1 MQLFFDQHVNLG
13 AFNLEPGAGLDC
25 SRSSQRAIGQ
35 PFSHGLLDL
44 TLSADP
50 NAFQQGAQIQTELFF
65 DARQGAQ
72 YGGTDRDL
80 AHLADRDVD
89 PAGTRME
96 HDADRLSARPADAS
110 VHRRRASHLSYELAR
125 FIASDRYIGG
135 IAAKSACARLA
146 SSITGMAARST
157 CSRHGR
163 APPCTPRGKPAL
175 PCSTL

>member
-25 SRSSQRAIGQ
+25 GRSSPRAISQ

-50 NAFQQGAQIQTELFF
+50 KAFQKLTQIHIELFF
-65 DARQGAQ
+65 DDRQGAQ
-72 YGGTDRDL
+72 DGSTDRDL

-96 HDADRLSARPADAS
+96 YDADRLCARPEMR
-110 VHRRRASHLSYELAR
+110 VY
-125 FIASDRYIGG
+125 
-135 IAAKSACARLA
+135 
-146 SSITGMAARST
+146 TGAERVIFPTS
-157 CSRHGR
+157 
-163 APPCTPRGKPAL
+163 
-175 PCSTL
+175 